1 MTILFCPYVPAIYKS
16 SVKCSIFYRLFKLV
30 VCVFINK
37 FESSLYTL
45 VTSLSSD
52 MFCKYFLL
60 VYGLFFNFL
69 ECLYIYIDCVSS
81 VIAKKFLPKTRSK
94 RFLFSSRCFII
105 LFYINISDPFQVIIW
120 YMTQGMDKGSLFAQ
134 RCPIVSKLFIEKT
147 FLSPLNYLGTS
158 VKNQMTIFVNCLF
171 CSTDSANT
179 KLS

>member
-69 ECLYIYIDCVSS
+69 ECLYI
-81 VIAKKFLPKTRSK
+81 
-94 RFLFSSRCFII
+94 
-105 LFYINISDPFQVIIW
+105 
-120 YMTQGMDKGSLFAQ
+120 
-134 RCPIVSKLFIEKT
+134 
-147 FLSPLNYLGTS
+147 
-158 VKNQMTIFVNCLF
+158 
-171 CSTDSANT
+171 
-179 KLS
+179 